1 MPDYNLGK
9 AHGTIEI
16 DYKKSGAA
24 EAKDDID
31 EIGDKSEETSEKI
44 DKSTKKSQQDYEEL
58 AQAARKAAASL
69 DFNPSSTEQM
79 ADTIRSLERDV
90 KSASTEAQNARAK
103 LAAAEEHLAAVRARS
118 SATAREVAQAESAV
132 RRAQQSTVNTVTKLD
147 TSTRAL
153 TLARQRLNNVPSPKI
168 PDPTP
173 DDDGIRQFLNHIKA
187 IQQNTG
193 KSSSVLNTFSGR
205 MKILIGAV
213 AVATPGVAGL
223 AVSLASLAGLAG
235 VAAGALASL
244 GAVAGTVATGMSG
257 IGEAFKASAQ
267 ASAGAGSAAKA
278 SAKAQRAAAR
288 AIEDAKRSLADAE
301 ENLARTQED
310 AARAALSAAKA
321 VVDAQRDLVNSQ
333 RDARRAQE
341 DLNKARRQAV
351 RDLEDMRDAVIGG
364 ALDQRQAVLD
374 LKQAEEELA
383 KIRRDPTANAD
394 DIAQAVLNYDKASF
408 ALQQLQKQNQRLT
421 VDQQAAAKAG
431 VAGSDQVV
439 SAQDAVRNAMDSV
452 RQAQESL
459 ADAQENVRQTQIDS
473 SRAISDASRAV
484 IDAQRNLAEAYADAA
499 EAGEAGGGAADKFA
513 EAMAKLSPNARA
525 FVSEVLGLKDAWD
538 SLKRNVQDE
547 LFAGLA
553 EEVRPLAQQWFPILE
568 DGMKGVARGL
578 NGIVKETVAYLKTS
592 EAQANVRN
600 IFNNTATAVG
610 NLRGFVRD
618 LLAAFLD
625 IASVGSDFLPDMA
638 SGAAN
643 AAARFRE
650 FVAAA
655 KESGRLREWMQSAM
669 DAASQ
674 LWQLIKNLGSI
685 IATVFTSLDQSG
697 GGALNTLTE
706 LTGKVAEFLKSAEG
720 QEALQALGSVLRSIG
735 GAYGKVFLS
744 FLDVAADL
752 LVSLEPLITAF
763 ADAAGTYLAVALQT
777 LGVVLKPIADL
788 LGFLGPALG
797 PVVAG
802 IWAANKAVDA
812 AKIAWGALNTVMKGN
827 PFVLIASLVI
837 ALAYLII
844 NNWDAVK
851 AGLAAAWDWIKT
863 TAETVWTAISDFF
876 TGIWQD
882 ITGQITAAWDAISK
896 FFTDKWNAIKNTATT
911 IWNNLNNFF
920 KDVGRRISD
929 GFKNTLNA
937 IYNFVKEAPGK
948 VIDFLKSL
956 PGKLA
961 NWAGDLI
968 SGIVRG
974 LGNMASAIWN
984 KLKEIVSN
992 AWDNVLDFFGISS
1005 PSRLAME
1012 AGENISRGL
1021 AEGIVSAKEAAVKA
1035 AATMASAVGGELTG
1049 ATGTLAT
1056 TLAVGADT
1064 SGVPT
1069 DLGMNAA
1076 LVGAGAVTSG
1086 SAAKG
1091 GGGTTIVIEN
1101 LTIPIT
1107 GNLDPTNPTAF
1118 RKTIVTL
1125 KDALRNLDQEYK

>member
-24 EAKDDID
+24 EARDDIED
-31 EIGDKSEETSEKI
+31 IGRSAEETGRKI
-44 DKSTKKSQQDYEEL
+44 NRSGDDATKTYRTIGREAKRNKPD
-58 AQAARKAAASL
+58 L
-69 DFNPSSTEQM
+69 D
-79 ADTIRSLERDV
+79 I
-90 KSASTEAQNARAK
+90 
-103 LAAAEEHLAAVRARS
+103 
-118 SATAREVAQAESAV
+118 
-132 RRAQQSTVNTVTKLD
+132 
-147 TSTRAL
+147 
-153 TLARQRLNNVPSPKI
+153 
-168 PDPTP
+168 
-173 DDDGIRQFLNHIKA
+173 DDDSIRAFLSSLRQ
-187 IQQNTG
+187 IQTNTG
-193 KSSSVLNTFSGR
+193 KSSSALNTFTGR
-205 MKILIGAV
+205 TKILVGGIAL
-213 AVATPGVAGL
+213 ATPQIAGL

-244 GAVAGTVATGMSG
+244 GAVAGTVGTAMSG
-257 IGEAFKASAQ
+257 VGDAFKASAQ
-267 ASAGAGSAAKA
+267 ASAGAGGAAKA

-301 ENLARTQED
+301 ENLRRTQED

-321 VVDAQRDLVNSQ
+321 VVDAQRDLINSQ

-421 VDQQAAAKAG
+421 VDQQAAARAG

-439 SAQDAVRNAMDSV
+439 SAQDAVRNAMESV
-452 RQAQESL
+452 RDAQESL
-459 ADAQENVRQTQIDS
+459 AEAQDNVRQTQIDS
-473 SRAISDASRAV
+473 SRAIADASQAV

-525 FVSEVLGLKDAWD
+525 FVQEVLSLKDAWD
-538 SLKRNVQDE
+538 SLRRNVQDE

-553 EEVRPLAQQWFPILE
+553 QEVRPLAQQWFPLLE
-568 DGMKGVARGL
+568 EGMKGVARGL
-578 NGIVKETVAYLKTS
+578 NGMIKETVAYLKTA

-600 IFNNTATAVG
+600 IFDNTATAVS

-638 SGAAN
+638 TGAAD

-655 KESGRLREWMQSAM
+655 KESGQLREWMQAAM
-669 DAASQ
+669 DTASQ
-674 LWQLIKNLGSI
+674 LWELLKNLGSI
-685 IATVFTSLDQSG
+685 IATVFTGLDQSG
-697 GGALNTLTE
+697 GGALKTLVAI
-706 LTGKVAEFLKSAEG
+706 TGQVEEFLKSAEG

-735 GAYGKVFLS
+735 SAYGKVFLS
-744 FLDVAADL
+744 FLKAAADL
-752 LVSLEPLITAF
+752 LVALEPFITAF
-763 ADAAGTYLAVALQT
+763 ADAAGTYLAVAIQT
-777 LGVVLKPIADL
+777 VMVVLQPFADVI
-788 LGFLGPALG
+788 GYLGPALG

-827 PFVLIASLVI
+827 PFILIASLVI

-876 TGIWQD
+876 TGIWED
-882 ITGQITAAWDAISK
+882 ITGQVKAAWDAITK
-896 FFTDKWNAIKNTATT
+896 FLSDKWNMIKSIASTVWNGIKNFFSTIGRNISDGIKNTF
-911 IWNNLNNFF
+911 NNLL
-920 KDVGRRISD
+920 
-929 GFKNTLNA
+929 NT
-937 IYNFVKEAPGK
+937 VKALPGK

-956 PGKLA
+956 PGRLA
-961 NWAGDLI
+961 DWAGDLI

-974 LGNMASAIWN
+974 LGDMAYKIWE
-984 KLKEIVSN
+984 KLKSIVSD
-992 AWDNVLDFFGISS
+992 AWDSVLDFFGISS
-1005 PSRLAME
+1005 PSKLAAE
-1012 AGENISRGL
+1012 AGRNISLGL
-1021 AEGIVSAKEAAVKA
+1021 ADGIDNAKQAAVKA

-1069 DLGMNAA
+1069 DFGMSAA
-1076 LVGAGAVTSG
+1076 LVGTGATTSG
-1086 SAAKG
+1086 SAAR
-1091 GGGTTIVIEN
+1091 GGGTTVVIEN